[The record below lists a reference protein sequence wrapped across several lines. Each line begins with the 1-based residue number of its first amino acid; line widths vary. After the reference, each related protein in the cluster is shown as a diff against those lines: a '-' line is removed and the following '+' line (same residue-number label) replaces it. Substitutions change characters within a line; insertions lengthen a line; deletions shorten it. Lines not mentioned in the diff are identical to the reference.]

1 MLRWRLDRGITSQ
14 MNMLKKG
21 FSEVLALCVCV
32 YLCVCLERGKE
43 GGRERER
50 EGEREGKRLCVFIM
64 WVCCSL

>member
-32 YLCVCLERGKE
+32 SVCVLRERE
-43 GGRERER
+43 GGRER
-50 EGEREGKRLCVFIM
+50 EGEREGGKEI
-64 WVCCSL
+64 VCIFVYYYVGVL

>member
-32 YLCVCLERGKE
+32 CVCIYVCAEREGRREGE
-43 GGRERER
+43 GGRE
-50 EGEREGKRLCVFIM
+50 I
-64 WVCCSL
+64 VCIYYVGVL